1 MARNSSRLGVG
12 VGFPL
17 LSSRSFRWVGEA
29 EVVEQ
34 ALRQLLLTEPGERL
48 GRPAYGC
55 GLQQFLFAP
64 NTVETR
70 TLIRE
75 TVTVAIERWE
85 GRAQLDEV
93 VVTQHPTE
101 PTVLLIEVRY
111 HIVGD
116 PSGRTLVHPFSLQR
130 QANA

>member
-1 MARNSSRLGVG
+1 MARGSSRLGVG

-17 LSSRSFRWVGEA
+17 LDARSFRWVGEA

-48 GRPAYGC
+48 GRPGYGC
-55 GLQQFLFAP
+55 GLQQFVFAP
-64 NTVETR
+64 NSVETR

-75 TVTVAIERWE
+75 TVAVAIERWE
-85 GRAQLDEV
+85 GRARLDAV
-93 VVTQHPTE
+93 DVTQHRVE

-111 HIVGD
+111 RIVGD
-116 PSGRTLVHPFSLQR
+116 PRGRSLIHPFS
-130 QANA
+130 QANP